1 MFCSKFNIAAG
12 MFFFKHALLVILSFR
27 PLQYMAVCQN
37 LVPLVNIKIV
47 GKWTFIPLKMVL
59 IGIDPPPYTTITRF
73 GFMNFVN
80 FHEHPR
86 DHAAGVS
93 GAVHVAGLGGKD
105 ANQQHSDQSGQHA

>member
-1 MFCSKFNIAAG
+1 M
-12 MFFFKHALLVILSFR
+12 
-27 PLQYMAVCQN
+27 
-37 LVPLVNIKIV
+37 
-47 GKWTFIPLKMVL
+47 
-59 IGIDPPPYTTITRF
+59 YTTITRF

-105 ANQQHSDQSGQHA
+105 ANQQHSDQSGQHAWDGQPWGEQDQAWRMGIEWGHQLIYRLKND

>member
-1 MFCSKFNIAAG
+1 MYVYFAARARCFGQNSISRLGCFFQTRAFGHSKFQTAA
-12 MFFFKHALLVILSFR
+12 I
-27 PLQYMAVCQN
+27 
-37 LVPLVNIKIV
+37 
-47 GKWTFIPLKMVL
+47 
-59 IGIDPPPYTTITRF
+59 YTTITRF

-86 DHAAGVS
+86 DQAAGVS